1 MSMDTEELVRRLAH
15 DVEPVRPLPGPWIRT
30 VEWLALAVP
39 YVVLVV
45 VVMSPRVDLTAKMSD
60 WRFVLEQF
68 AAMATATAGAVAAFA
83 TVIPGHNRKFLLLP
97 LLTLSFWLGSLGY
110 GLVQEWAQSGR
121 DGLPLRPDWICMPAI
136 VLAGLVPAIAIVVML
151 RRGAPLTPR
160 ATLALAGLAAAGLGN
175 LGMRLFHQHDEIM
188 TVLVWQFGTVVMV
201 SALAGWT
208 GHYFLSWRPRLAA
221 ARRRVTTG

>member
-97 LLTLSFWLGSLGY
+97 LLTLSIWLGSLGY

-208 GHYFLSWRPRLAA
+208 GHYFLSWRHGAV
-221 ARRRVTTG
+221 RRRVTLG